1 MSRWSGSLQRC
12 AIWAVLAGCLCGHAG
27 FAVALPADPDVLI
40 KQAEAL
46 ELADHSRFLQQLA
59 LLNQQASR
67 LTPGQ
72 QWRLRYLNAWEAM
85 YESDYAK
92 SEAQL
97 RDIIQHSGDASLA
110 DRASA
115 LLLSQL
121 GFTRHYEEAFELAN
135 RLVARLPQVTNPDTR
150 FRLLLNLSSSMG
162 LAGQTDLAVRYAH
175 MALRE
180 IPAGESA
187 CYPANILVDALDI
200 GHRLKSNSPEL
211 QQAFAACPL
220 TKAPVNNAD
229 LTLTLIRQHVL
240 EGEPRKALTLLD
252 RIAPVVDV
260 NGYAPNKLSM
270 LVNRSQALAAV
281 GDDDGARKAALA
293 VVAARPTDDFGTWLK
308 DAYEVLYHIEKKQGH
323 AATALGYY
331 EKYAALDK
339 AYLDDINA
347 RAMAY
352 QTVQQH
358 VLAQKLET
366 ENLSRQNALLR
377 MRQTLDAKTAETN
390 RLYLALLLMALAF
403 AVLWMFRLKRSQLRF
418 KKLSHLDG
426 LTTIFNRQHFMS
438 EVERTL
444 RQLEKRQG
452 MACLVFIDLDH
463 FKQINDSHGHAMGD
477 EVLCHVVGI
486 CRQHLRPSDLFGR
499 LGGEE
504 FGILLVECSREQGLA
519 IAERI
524 RRAVEAA
531 RVEDGDVAVEVSTSV
546 GLSFTG
552 TCGHDMRCLCKEA
565 DAALYR
571 AKRGGR
577 NRVMPDVDAGD
588 LVEACH
594 T

>member
-1 MSRWSGSLQRC
+1 LQRC
-12 AIWAVLAGCLCGHAG
+12 AVWAVLAGCLCGHAG
-27 FAVALPADPDVLI
+27 FATTSPADPDVLI
-40 KQAEAL
+40 KQAETL
-46 ELADHSRFLQQLA
+46 ELADHPRFLQQLA
-59 LLNQQASR
+59 QLNPQASR
-67 LTPGQ
+67 LTPDQ

-85 YESDYAK
+85 YESEYTK

-97 RDIIQHSGDASLA
+97 RDIIQHSGDASLG

-135 RLVARLPQVTNPDTR
+135 RLAARLPQVTNPDTR

-200 GHRLKSNSPEL
+200 GHWLKSDSPEL
-211 QQAFAACPL
+211 QQAFAVCPL
-220 TKAPVNNAD
+220 AKAPVNNAD

-240 EGEPRKALTLLD
+240 EGEPRKALALLD

-260 NGYAPNKLSM
+260 NGYTPNKLSM

-323 AATALGYY
+323 AAAALDYY
-331 EKYAALDK
+331 EKFAALDK

-377 MRQTLDAKTAETN
+377 MRQTLDAKTAETS

-403 AVLWMFRLKRSQLRF
+403 AMLWMFRLKRSQLRF

-426 LTTIFNRQHFMS
+426 LTTVFNRQHFMG

-444 RQLEKRQG
+444 HLLEKRAG
-452 MACLVFIDLDH
+452 AACLVFIDLDH
-463 FKQINDSHGHAMGD
+463 FKRINDTHGHAMGD
-477 EVLCHVVGI
+477 EVLRQVVAAG
-486 CRQHLRPSDLFGR
+486 RQQLRPADLFGR

-504 FGILLVECSREQGLA
+504 FGILLVGCSHEQGMV
-519 IAERI
+519 IADRI
-524 RRAVEAA
+524 RLAVEATE
-531 RVEDGDVAVEVSTSV
+531 VECEGAVIAISTSV
-546 GLSFTG
+546 GLACTG
-552 TCGHDMRCLCKEA
+552 TCGHELRRLSREA

-577 NRVMPDVDAGD
+577 NRVAADMESSIPI
-588 LVEACH
+588 EA
-594 T
+594 